1 MKPRELFESLPP
13 SLRERN
19 AHLVHAPARE
29 NPLDTLRRAAVP
41 PSELPALDHARVVVE
56 YGS

>member
-41 PSELPALDHARVVVE
+41 PSELPFIL
-56 YGS
+56 